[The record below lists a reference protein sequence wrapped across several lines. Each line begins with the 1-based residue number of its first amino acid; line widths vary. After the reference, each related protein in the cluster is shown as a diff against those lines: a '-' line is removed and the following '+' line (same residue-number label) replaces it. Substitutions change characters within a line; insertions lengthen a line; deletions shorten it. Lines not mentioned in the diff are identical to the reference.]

1 MCHTHRCNTE
11 NSAAVP
17 SLGNRCKASLAAQAL
32 LRHCGGALRAH
43 VGAATGAA
51 AAGLAAAG
59 VEVGLS
65 PVRAAHSPLRACN
78 TLHTKL

>member
-1 MCHTHRCNTE
+1 MRHSRRCNTE
-11 NSAAVP
+11 NSAAFP
-17 SLGNRCKASLAAQAL
+17 SLAKCKASLAAQAL

-59 VEVGLS
+59 VEVGLP
-65 PVRAAHSPLRACN
+65 PVRAAHSPLRTCN
-78 TLHTKL
+78 TLQTKP